1 MSDELMVLKLINE
14 INGKLKFFF
23 RKNKFLTSKPCGML
37 CNALIQ
43 RILTMSFQLGTQK
56 KTEKKVQIMQNK
68 CMRFCLRLD
77 KIHHIFLI
85 EFRSIH

>member
-23 RKNKFLTSKPCGML
+23 RKNKFLTPELCGML

-56 KTEKKVQIMQNK
+56 KNGKESTNYAK
-68 CMRFCLRLD
+68 
-77 KIHHIFLI
+77 
-85 EFRSIH
+85 